1 MEKIKKIIL
10 TVFVIAFTF
19 CGIGYCQDEKEEMK
33 QYMFKINPI
42 LINVQTTSRN
52 ISQKLITLEPAIKQ
66 MRECLGQLCAIKP
79 PVFMAKQHKMILLS
93 FQKMTT
99 GFYLLSKGDK
109 TTSIPL
115 VKRGAELLRIAA
127 RNIVDFAREKGLI
140 KEKDSSTTSP
150 APIENNTQPQK
161 Q

>member
-1 MEKIKKIIL
+1 MGKIKKIIL
-10 TVFVIAFTF
+10 TVFVIAFGF
-19 CGIGYCQDEKEEMK
+19 RGIGYCQDEKEEMK

-42 LINVQTTSRN
+42 LIGVQTTSRN
-52 ISQKLITLEPAIKQ
+52 ISQNIVSLGPAVKQ
-66 MRECLGQLCAIKP
+66 MREYLGQLRAIKP

-99 GFYLLSKGDK
+99 GFYLLSKGNRL
-109 TTSIPL
+109 TSIPL
-115 VKRGAELLRIAA
+115 VRRGAELLRIAA

-140 KEKDSSTTSP
+140 KERDSSAKSP